1 MCIRDSHENIDI
13 RRVVLHHGRLPFSKP
28 FKTPKETLT
37 YRDTVIVEVIDRKGR
52 VGLGECTAFDT
63 DWYLP
68 ETLGDDLRVLR
79 AAGTSV
85 AMGNAAPEVRA
96 VCGCVTDTN
105 DHDGVAS
112 FLYAHVLHGK

>member
-1 MCIRDSHENIDI
+1 M
-13 RRVVLHHGRLPFSKP
+13 
-28 FKTPKETLT
+28 
-37 YRDTVIVEVIDRKGR
+37 
-52 VGLGECTAFDT
+52 
-63 DWYLP
+63 
-68 ETLGDDLRVLR
+68 LR